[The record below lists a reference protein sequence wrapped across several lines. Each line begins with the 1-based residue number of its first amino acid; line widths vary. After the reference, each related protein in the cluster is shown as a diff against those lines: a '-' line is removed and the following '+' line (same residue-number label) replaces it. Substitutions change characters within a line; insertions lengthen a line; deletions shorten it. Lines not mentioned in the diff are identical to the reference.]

1 MGPVVS
7 SDGWHLLL
15 EVQPPSPRVVGM
27 RPDEGNRGT
36 VQTYKEDAN
45 DEQDEPHQD
54 HKPPV
59 LLQPCHITSN
69 KATRSSQVP
78 VNTNTSSSHGLLLFL
93 EADRVAHKT
102 LSRFGHTTQQLFSLS
117 LHSLSLS
124 LHSLSL
130 SLSLPS
136 HTHSLSLSLLSLS
149 LSLSLHTHTLSL
161 SLLSSLSLSLSL
173 TYSTRTP
180 FTHYGGVAYLLASH
194 APLCCVPR
202 DQPRP

>member
-130 SLSLPS
+130 SLSL
-136 HTHSLSLSLLSLS
+136 
-149 LSLSLHTHTLSL
+149 SLHTHTLSL

>member
-1 MGPVVS
+1 M
-7 SDGWHLLL
+7 L

-130 SLSLPS
+130 SLSLSPFT
-136 HTHSLSLSLLSLS
+136 HTHSLSHFFRHSLS
-149 LSLSLHTHTLSL
+149 LSRSRTALAHHSRTTEVSHTSWP
-161 SLLSSLSLSLSL
+161 
-173 TYSTRTP
+173 RTHHCAAFP
-180 FTHYGGVAYLLASH
+180 EINQDHE
-194 APLCCVPR
+194 R
-202 DQPRP
+202 K